1 MNVLVLE
8 DNPVVQSGLV
18 RALAHQ
24 KFSVTAAGDA
34 MAAFAEL
41 ERAVFDV
48 IVCDIGLPIVDGISF
63 YRQLVELHPSL
74 SNRVLFVTAMA
85 NDPGV
90 EAFLKATGRPVLS
103 KPFELDELVGA
114 VRQVA
119 QSTPREAP
127 VIGLEADDRAAA
139 RQIPDEF
146 LELSGPPRERLA
158 ELIRRHWGWA
168 PEVEQRQLGQMLIV
182 VLDSVLHGGRVTEQL
197 RDECENAVV
206 GWAARQ

>member
-1 MNVLVLE
+1 MKVLVLE

-24 KFSVTAAGDA
+24 KFSVTAASDA

-48 IVCDIGLPIVDGISF
+48 IVCDIGLPIVDGIAF
-63 YRQLVELHPSL
+63 YRQLVELHPSM

-90 EAFLKATGRPVLS
+90 ESFLKATGRPVLS

-119 QSTPREAP
+119 QLNPLEGP
-127 VIGLEADDRAAA
+127 VIGLKADDHEVA
-139 RQIPDEF
+139 RQLPDEF
-146 LELSGPPRERLA
+146 RKLSGQPLERLA
-158 ELIRRHWGWA
+158 ELIQRHWGWA

-182 VLDSVLHGGRVTEQL
+182 VLDSVVQGGVITEQL
-197 RDECENAVV
+197 RDEVENAVV